1 MRRLL
6 MCARYRAACE
16 SLTFA
21 DFEYASAHD
30 VEQKLWTA
38 HLKVN
43 AIFRQMHKMVRFDL
57 ARAKLLD

>member
-1 MRRLL
+1 LL
-6 MCARYRAACE
+6 ITARYRAACE

-21 DFEYASAHD
+21 DFEYASAHE
-30 VEQKLWTA
+30 VEQTLWNA

-43 AIFRQMHKMVRFDL
+43 AIFRQTHKMVRLDL